1 MKNACVH
8 AHSLCVSDSSV
19 TPWTVAPQAPLFIGF
34 SRQEHWSGLS
44 FPPPEDLPDPW
55 IEPESLASPA
65 LTGRF
70 LTTAQPGKCVYLPI
84 KGV

>member
-19 TPWTVAPQAPLFIGF
+19 NPWTVAPQAPLFIGF

-44 FPPPEDLPDPW
+44 FPPPEDLPDPR
-55 IEPESLASPA
+55 IKPMSLALAEGLFTNLGSPNIY
-65 LTGRF
+65 
-70 LTTAQPGKCVYLPI
+70 YL
-84 KGV
+84 